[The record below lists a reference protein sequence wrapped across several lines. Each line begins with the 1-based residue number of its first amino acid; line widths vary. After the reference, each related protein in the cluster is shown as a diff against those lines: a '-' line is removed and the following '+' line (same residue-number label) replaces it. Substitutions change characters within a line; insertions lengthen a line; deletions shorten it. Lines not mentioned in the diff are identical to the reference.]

1 MMYHHSVPQQ
11 SRSTQALF
19 ALLTAFAVLVA
30 LACAVWLPAQAYALD
45 TVKTTAKTNSDSGAE
60 IMGNKETRVTWEGQA
75 AEGERLTQ
83 ITLTFP
89 KGTTFGISDA
99 RVTLL
104 KDGGSERVA
113 ILKNAQFNADDQ
125 TIVASFDASAY
136 EGDYYR
142 FEVYDVMFPAA
153 GGEQQITG
161 TYTANGAVRDLTNIP
176 VINVTEMTIP
186 EQIAEAIE
194 AAPWYKTWC
203 DNKFLKLFLNP
214 ALIVRSIPVV
224 FNGFLMA
231 LGIVLCA
238 FPCAIPLGLLLALM
252 RMSKLAILRGL
263 GSLYVNIV
271 RGTPLF
277 LQIYVAFFGLPLAGI
292 NIPNFP
298 LGVIVLFM
306 NSAAYLCEI
315 FRAGI
320 QSIPKG
326 QNEASRS
333 LGMNAAQTMIFVIIP
348 QTVRRVIPTMTS
360 EFILLYKDTSLLA
373 AVGIMEVVQYSKS
386 IVASTGS
393 ITPYIVAALFYLVI
407 TLPLAKFVG
416 NLEAKLAGTD
426 GGSATNSRKK
436 HFGKKTAVPALEAAG
451 DASVAGEAAAAF
463 ATTAEPDGVAV
474 AAAAANNSAAQGEA
488 VAIAA
493 DDAAASASSSGGM
506 ASAAMGE
513 SSANKGGAQ

>member
-1 MMYHHSVPQQ
+1 MIQRIAVLQQ
-11 SRSTQALF
+11 SRSIRAML
-19 ALLTAFAVLVA
+19 AAFAVLIAVVCVTTLPSPA
-30 LACAVWLPAQAYALD
+30 LALD

-75 AEGERLTQ
+75 AEGETLTQ

-89 KGTTFGISDA
+89 QGTSFGISDA

-113 ILKNAQFNADDQ
+113 ILKDAQFSANGQ
-125 TIVASFDASAY
+125 TITATFDVTAY
-136 EGDYYR
+136 QGQGDYYR
-142 FEVYDVMFPAA
+142 FEVYDVIFPAA
-153 GGEQQITG
+153 GGAQQITG
-161 TYTANGAVRDLTNIP
+161 TYTSGGVEYELTNIP
-176 VINVTEMTIP
+176 VINVTEMTLP
-186 EQIAEAIE
+186 EQIAEGIE
-194 AAPWYKTWC
+194 ASSWYQSWC

-231 LGIVLCA
+231 LAIVLCA

-252 RMSKLAILRGL
+252 RMSKWSVLRAL
-263 GSLYVNIV
+263 GSFYVNIV

-326 QNEASRS
+326 QTEASRS

-416 NLEAKLAGTD
+416 KLEAKLAGTD
-426 GGSATNSRKK
+426 NGSSGATRKK
-436 HFGKKTAVPALEAAG
+436 RFGKRVTEE
-451 DASVAGEAAAAF
+451 D
-463 ATTAEPDGVAV
+463 
-474 AAAAANNSAAQGEA
+474 AAQVNFAAQEA
-488 VAIAA
+488 SMGIPVAK
-493 DDAAASASSSGGM
+493 
-506 ASAAMGE
+506 
-513 SSANKGGAQ
+513 KGGAQ

>member
-1 MMYHHSVPQQ
+1 MIHAYTVPQQ
-11 SRSTQALF
+11 SKSTSVVLA
-19 ALLTAFAVLVA
+19 AFAVLITFVV
-30 LACAVWLPAQAYALD
+30 LAMLPLQAFALD

-75 AEGERLTQ
+75 ENGETLTQ

-89 KGTTFGISDA
+89 LGTTFGTSDA

-104 KDGGSERVA
+104 KEGGSERVA
-113 ILKNAQFNADDQ
+113 VLKDAQFSASGQ
-125 TIVASFDASAY
+125 TLTATFDTTGY

-142 FEVYDVMFPAA
+142 LEVYEVMFPAA
-153 GGEQQITG
+153 GGPQQITG
-161 TYTANGAVRDLTNIP
+161 TYVAGGTEHELTDIP
-176 VINVTEMTIP
+176 VIDVTEMTLP
-186 EQIAEAIE
+186 EQMAEAIE
-194 AAPWYKTWC
+194 AAPWYEAWC
-203 DNKFLKLFLNP
+203 ANKFLKLFLNP

-231 LGIVLCA
+231 LGVVLCA
-238 FPCAIPLGLLLALM
+238 FPCAIPLGLILAFL
-252 RMSKLAILRGL
+252 RMSRFAVLRGI

-277 LQIYVAFFGLPLAGI
+277 LQIYVAFFGLPLANI
-292 NIPNFP
+292 NIPDFP

-333 LGMNAAQTMIFVIIP
+333 LGMNAVQTMFFVIIP

-407 TLPLAKFVG
+407 TLPLAKIVG
-416 NLEAKLAGTD
+416 NLEARLAGNN
-426 GGSATNSRKK
+426 GGNARAAGGRKK
-436 HFGKKTAVPALEAAG
+436 RFGKKE
-451 DASVAGEAAAAF
+451 SVAP
-463 ATTAEPDGVAV
+463 AT
-474 AAAAANNSAAQGEA
+474 NF
-488 VAIAA
+488 
-493 DDAAASASSSGGM
+493 AASQ
-506 ASAAMGE
+506 AAMGIPVAE
-513 SSANKGGAQ
+513 EGGEQ

>member
-1 MMYHHSVPQQ
+1 MTHTYAVPQQ
-11 SRSTQALF
+11 SRGARWALA
-19 ALLTAFAVLVA
+19 ALAVLIA
-30 LACAVWLPAQAYALD
+30 LTCTLGLPLHAFGLE
-45 TVKTTAKTNSDSGAE
+45 TSKTTAKTNSDSGADVL
-60 IMGNKETRVTWEGQA
+60 GGKETRVTWEGIA
-75 AEGERLTQ
+75 AEGENLSG
-83 ITLTFP
+83 ISLTFP
-89 KGTTFGISDA
+89 AGTTFGTDDA

-104 KDGGSERVA
+104 KDRGSERVST
-113 ILKNAQFNADDQ
+113 LNAKVEADGQ
-125 TIVASFDASAY
+125 TINATFDLG
-136 EGDYYR
+136 EFKGQGDFYR
-142 FEVYDVMFPAA
+142 LEVYEVVFPVA
-153 GGEQQITG
+153 GGPQQLTG
-161 TYTANGAVRDLTNIP
+161 TYTLVDGTVHEMEIP
-176 VINVTEMTIP
+176 VINVIETTIP
-186 EQIAEAIE
+186 EQIAMTIE
-194 AAPWYKTWC
+194 SQDWYKAWC
-203 DNKFLKLFLNP
+203 ENKFLKLFLNP

-231 LGIVLCA
+231 LGIVLVA
-238 FPCAIPLGLLLALM
+238 FPCAIPLGLILALM
-252 RMSKLAILRGL
+252 RMSKLRILRAL
-263 GSLYVNIV
+263 GSIYVNVV

-306 NSAAYLCEI
+306 NSSAYLCEI

-326 QNEASRS
+326 QTEASRS

-416 NLEAKLAGTD
+416 NLEAKLANTD
-426 GGSATNSRKK
+426 GGSAP
-436 HFGKKTAVPALEAAG
+436 GKKKKSDKKASAVASAEIES
-451 DASVAGEAAAAF
+451 SVAISDGEAAMGIPM
-463 ATTAEPDGVAV
+463 TQE
-474 AAAAANNSAAQGEA
+474 
-488 VAIAA
+488 
-493 DDAAASASSSGGM
+493 GGQ
-506 ASAAMGE
+506 
-513 SSANKGGAQ
+513 K